1 MNYFYKKKKNK
12 SLNKVFQILTSL
24 ERRELEK
31 KDEFSGYR
39 SGKQVNAATEVS
51 EKLYE
56 RIIQKGKIRA
66 LNFWAKQVRYFFFY

>member
-12 SLNKVFQILTSL
+12 SLNKVFQVLTSL

-31 KDEFSGYR
+31 KDEFSGNR

-56 RIIQKGKIRA
+56 RIVQKGKIRA
-66 LNFWAKQVRYFFFY
+66 LNCWAKEVQYFFFY